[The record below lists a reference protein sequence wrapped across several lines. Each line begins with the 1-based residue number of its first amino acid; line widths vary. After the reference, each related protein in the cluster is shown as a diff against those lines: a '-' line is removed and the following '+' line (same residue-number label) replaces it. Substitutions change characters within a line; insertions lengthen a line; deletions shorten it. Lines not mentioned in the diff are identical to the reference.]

1 MTALYRVEEMEVG
14 LRCLNDL
21 ISVIC
26 EVQFELPAGTE
37 DPRINNLLW
46 IARDLSE
53 GLTERFER
61 NIVEGKGRARS

>member
-1 MTALYRVEEMEVG
+1 MSATYRVDEMEVG

-53 GLTERFER
+53 GLTERLEL
-61 NIVEGKGRARS
+61 NVTEGRTQS

>member
-1 MTALYRVEEMEVG
+1 MSATYRVDEMEVG

-53 GLTERFER
+53 GLTERFEL
-61 NIVEGKGRARS
+61 NVTEGRTQS